1 LHGCKHADPIW
12 EDEMNGKIFL
22 ASLATATLMISGAQ
36 AQTVLKLGHVGDPGS
51 LYEET
56 TNTFASCVGEK
67 SGGAVTVEVYG
78 SSQLG
83 NDQEM
88 MQKLKLGQ
96 IAFSMPSSIMS
107 SVHPTFGV
115 FEMPYL
121 IKNRDHMRKVRD
133 QMGDVF
139 VNAAAEKGYAL
150 VGFWENGFRNITNN
164 VRPINKPED
173 LKGIKLRTPK
183 GEWRVKMFQSY
194 GANPTPMAFSEV
206 FTALKTGVIDG
217 QENPLAQITSGKF
230 QEVQKYLSMTGHVY
244 SPAYLATSQNQWE
257 SWDDAVKAAVSECG
271 KVASDFAYDRSA
283 ELDESLVQVV
293 RDAGVE
299 INEADKQAFIDASG
313 AIYKDFG
320 SQVDGGEKLISD
332 IQSLAN

>member
-1 LHGCKHADPIW
+1 
-12 EDEMNGKIFL
+12 MNAKTFL
-22 ASLATATLMISGAQ
+22 TGVAAAALMISGAQ

-51 LYEET
+51 LYEAT
-56 TNTFASCVGEK
+56 TNTFADCVNDK
-67 SGGAVTVEVYG
+67 SAGATKVEVYG

-88 MQKLKLGQ
+88 LQKLKLGQ

-121 IKNRDHMRKVRD
+121 IKDRDHMGKVRD
-133 QMGDVF
+133 GMGDVF
-139 VNAAAEKGYAL
+139 VAAAKAKGYAL
-150 VGFWENGFRNITNN
+150 IGFWENGFRNITNN

-244 SPAYLATSQNQWE
+244 SPAYLVSSSKQWD
-257 SWDDAVKAAVSECG
+257 SWPEDIKSVVSECA
-271 KVASDFAYDRSA
+271 VTASDFAYGRSA
-283 ELDESLVQVV
+283 QMDDSLIDVV
-293 RDAGVE
+293 KAAGVE
-299 INEADKQAFIDASG
+299 INEADKQAFIEASKP
-313 AIYKDFG
+313 IYADFG
-320 SQVDGGEKLISD
+320 GQVEGGEKLVSD
-332 IQSLAN
+332 IQALAN